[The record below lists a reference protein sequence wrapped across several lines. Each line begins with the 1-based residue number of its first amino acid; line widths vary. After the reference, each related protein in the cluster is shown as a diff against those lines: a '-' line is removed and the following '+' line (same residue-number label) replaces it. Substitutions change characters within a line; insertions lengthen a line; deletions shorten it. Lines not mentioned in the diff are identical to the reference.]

1 MSKYKIGELVEAT
14 VHLNGE
20 SRRAILTYIPDDP
33 DDFVPWRE
41 LVPNNS
47 APSGGWF
54 TQEDLSDIVPMV
66 AVPRYSREQI
76 VDALDRECPDRT
88 TAEDVAP
95 EVLRLMGQPVPLFKD
110 FFE

>member
-14 VHLNGE
+14 VYLNGE
-20 SRRAILTYIPDDP
+20 VRRVILTYIPDDP
-33 DDFVPWRE
+33 EDPAPWRE
-41 LVPNNS
+41 LVPNS

-54 TQEDLSDIVPMV
+54 TWGDLSDIVPMV
-66 AVPRYSREQI
+66 PVPWLSRRQV